1 MNLTEIQ
8 NNLIGAWR
16 GNNLLRFMNTDHNS
30 PSGLSVAQ
38 VAKGRFLTFTYTWI
52 YENTE
57 HEGLLTLGYDKRQEV
72 ATAAWIDSWHM
83 SSKVWSC
90 QGTIDQLGVIDL
102 RGSYEAPPGPDWGWR
117 IVITAHSDKELQIV
131 MYNCSPDGVE
141 ELAVQADYERV

>member
-8 NNLIGAWR
+8 DHLIGAWT
-16 GNNLLRFMNTDHNS
+16 GNNLLRFVNADHNS
-30 PSGLSVAQ
+30 PSHMSVTQ
-38 VAKGRFLTFTYTWI
+38 VAKDRFLTLTYTWI

-57 HEGLLTLGYDKRQEV
+57 HEGLLTLGYDKRHEV

-83 SSKVWSC
+83 SSKIFSC
-90 QGTIDQLGVIDL
+90 QGTIDQQGMVDL

-117 IVITAHSDKELQIV
+117 IVITAPSDKELQIV

-141 ELAVQADYERV
+141 ELAVQAGYEPV